1 MVARTDEE
9 YAELVSTL
17 DLPIEAT
24 STYETW
30 QEALEE
36 ELGLRYSEDVA
47 LKTWKGVETLYES
60 LPESGIAFRRV
71 EQKWGY
77 QSQYI
82 SVSPAITGYK
92 AGTIMSFEKVREL
105 LGGSTF

>member
-1 MVARTDEE
+1 MARTDEE

-24 STYETW
+24 STYDKW

-36 ELGLRYSEDVA
+36 ELGLRYSDLVGE
-47 LKTWKGVETLYES
+47 KTWGGVTTLYES
-60 LPESGIAFRRV
+60 LPEVGIAYRRV

-77 QSQYI
+77 QGQYI
-82 SVSPAITGYK
+82 SLDPAITGAR
-92 AGTIMSFEKVREL
+92 AGTVMSFEKVKGL
-105 LGGSTF
+105 LGGA